1 MPHHHTRL
9 KTRQRALREGFSSDF
24 GLRIHRAISWIGRAE
39 QAVGDLDASFVFYW
53 IAFNAAYA
61 QDRDP
66 VAERDAFRDFF
77 TQLSRLDK
85 EHRIHSEVWTAFSG
99 PIRLFLENRYVF
111 APFWQHQNGIA
122 GYDDW
127 QARFTAAKTRFH
139 TALGQRDAVL
149 ILSMLF
155 DRLYVL
161 RNQIVHGGA
170 TWNSSANRDQL
181 RDGTRI
187 LGTLLPAIVDLMMDH
202 PTEDWGRPWYPVISD

>member
-1 MPHHHTRL
+1 MPQHSRL
-9 KTRQRALREGFSSDF
+9 KIRQRSLREGFSPDF

-39 QAVGDLDASFVFYW
+39 QAGDDPDAAFVFYW

-61 QDRDP
+61 QERDA
-66 VAERDAFRDFF
+66 VAERDAFRGFF
-77 TQLSRLDK
+77 TQLSRLDAA
-85 EHRIHSEVWTAFSG
+85 HRIHTEVWTAFSG
-99 PIRLFLENRYVF
+99 PIRLFLENRFVF
-111 APFWQHQNGIA
+111 APFWQHQNGVEGNA
-122 GYDDW
+122 DW
-127 QARFTAAKTRFH
+127 EARFNAAKTRFH
-139 TALGQRDAVL
+139 AALGQRDAVL

-187 LGTLLPAIVDLMMDH
+187 LATLLPAIVDLMMDH
-202 PTEDWGRPWYPVISD
+202 PAEDWGRPWYPVVPD